1 MPRLRGTRYLTC
13 FYCGKRSNTKYD
25 GITRQFLCLSCDAT
39 NYLDENGEI
48 TDPPVATEREAP
60 ATQYAV
66 PRHSPPSSPKDSI
79 FCATCLKNQ
88 RLFTSSLAQY
98 LPDDTNHPDYP
109 ELERNY
115 YRFRKGLEERYPQVC
130 DECAE
135 RVDGQIR
142 RAGYT
147 AKTDHLRRMM
157 EKSRGRKIS
166 PEKRGA
172 LDWVD
177 SLGKGLWWGGL
188 VMQML
193 WHLRAITLALE
204 HQDVGMYDPDDR
216 SWSTLAVKGLG
227 LAVALLPSADAL
239 INSAVV
245 ASILSAWWNPQFV
258 QVSRGFTR
266 HLLGFT
272 QWYAFQG
279 LIVFFRVLFRRVLE
293 MDGGKAQSRNTKLS
307 AHLVMSVVMVMI
319 YSAAKR
325 SIKVDTTP
333 LFGTS
338 NTTFSPPKQP
348 RITREKREEPKTFS
362 ELLNEALDSPTATPQ
377 PDRFNPS
384 PIRTFSPQPLPP
396 GNSYKAPGSTRTQF
410 NALNITPRKTQ
421 DVGYSDEMDWTPTES
436 QTQSQSPYRAFQN
449 TPSSNG
455 LRKSFGEAPVS
466 AETSPFWY
474 KVPPAPTN
482 PSQRIRNPPN
492 APIIRTK
499 PAQQESIFFRGA
511 AKKRDENEDDEREV
525 SFKPPSFFA
534 PQRSND
540 EANGLADLLSQSF
553 TLGKEQSYPDEH
565 SGGSTHRRGSDT
577 RVSPGTPQFANLG
590 VEFTALAVMLV
601 FWGLTV
607 AVSMP
612 FGREVQLALLSAVG
626 IIALRETGETSRQ
639 TRLPTTATYISSALN
654 VVELAAV
661 CWLALEVF
669 QENEGA
675 GKYGIGL
682 LTTMLGHQVWSTM
695 N

>member
-66 PRHSPPSSPKDSI
+66 PRHSPPASLKDSI

-98 LPDDTNHPDYP
+98 LPDDTTHPDYP

-166 PEKRGA
+166 PEKKGA

-227 LAVALLPSADAL
+227 LAVALLPPADTL

-279 LIVFFRVLFRRVLE
+279 LIVFFRILFRRVLE
-293 MDGGKAQSRNTKLS
+293 MDGGQAQSRNTKLS

-338 NTTFSPPKQP
+338 TTTFSPPKQP

-396 GNSYKAPGSTRTQF
+396 GNSYRAPGSTRTQF

-455 LRKSFGEAPVS
+455 PRKSFGEAPVS

-511 AKKRDENEDDEREV
+511 AKKKDENEDDGREV

-534 PQRSND
+534 PERSND

-565 SGGSTHRRGSDT
+565 SGVSTHRRGSDT
-577 RVSPGTPQFANLG
+577 RVSPGIPQFDNLG